1 MPVMPEAA
9 RTAQTK
15 IVDVMDGMA
24 FVEVTM
30 PNVYFVLQLA
40 SLDGEWKVLN
50 ILTKRIMPGR

>member
-1 MPVMPEAA
+1 MPEAA